1 MYVARVAGGSIG
13 IGGSVCG
20 QALVS
25 QRRTISLS
33 REAGSRAGRRKP
45 ASPGQAQ
52 AGSRQDPVIVPLNAA
67 LSLLSANEPG
77 PLLPHSRGYTIT
89 TVLAAFV
96 APVCILIALYFRVV
110 FRFHHSATSHCR
122 CGFELFIRCLNCC

>member
-1 MYVARVAGGSIG
+1 MVVDIIVIGRPPHTAKLNGERYRGTARRANGQVAGNRHR
-13 IGGSVCG
+13 
-20 QALVS
+20 Q
-25 QRRTISLS
+25 
-33 REAGSRAGRRKP
+33 
-45 ASPGQAQ
+45 
-52 AGSRQDPVIVPLNAA
+52 GSRQTPVIVPLNAA

-77 PLLPHSRGYTIT
+77 PLLPHSRGYTITT

-122 CGFELFIRCLNCC
+122 CGFELFIGCFNCC